1 MEAKLFGLMLGV
13 GSLFIAAGAV
23 DMAHAAD
30 VSDVKVPKVEKVNKI
45 YYVTL
50 NAETPYG
57 RGHQH
62 GAALKYVIHKGIAQ
76 WKQWIN
82 EFLGK
87 QDTDIE
93 IAEFIHDTNFLDGI
107 RKHTPELYEELKGI
121 AKGAEVD
128 FNTLYAFQMFDEF
141 MLYSSEKYRL
151 AHCSGLGV
159 HSRKDLPNVLG
170 QNNDLPPYYDGTHTV
185 LRIKY
190 PGGHEAIVF
199 TWAGCVGQNGVNN
212 KNVGVVMNIV
222 PTAKG
227 TEDGVPMPYIIRG
240 ILERNT
246 ADDAIKFVKGL
257 GGSAAPMN
265 FIIGDATKVVTV
277 ENTAAGAKLFENFHG
292 ENWVAHTNH
301 HLDIDVSTLPEGAV
315 SKSVPRFQLLE
326 QELKGKS
333 KSVDAERVKQIFRTK
348 PVLKNWVTDPGFPT
362 MESIV
367 IELTPRNPR
376 VHIAPGPP
384 DSNKYST
391 FDFKKGYV
399 GSEED

>member
-1 MEAKLFGLMLGV
+1 MKTNFFAVMLVAGFLMTLNNV
-13 GSLFIAAGAV
+13 
-23 DMAHAAD
+23 AD
-30 VSDVKVPKVEKVNKI
+30 SSEIEVPKVEKINSI
-45 YYVTL
+45 HYLTL
-50 NAETPYG
+50 DANTPYG
-57 RGHQH
+57 RGFQH

-76 WKQWIN
+76 WKQWTN

-87 QDTDIE
+87 QETDIE
-93 IAEFIHDTNFLDGI
+93 IAEFIHDTDFLDGI

-141 MLYSSEKYRL
+141 AMYAGNKYRL

-159 HSRKDLPNVLG
+159 HSRRDLPNVLG
-170 QNNDLPPYYDGTHTV
+170 QNNDLPRYYEGTQTV

-199 TWAGCVGQNGVNN
+199 TWAGCVAQNGVNN
-212 KNVGVVMNIV
+212 KNVGVTMNIV

-227 TEDGVPMPYIIRG
+227 TENGVPMPFIIRG
-240 ILERNT
+240 ILEKSS
-246 ADDAIKFVKGL
+246 ADEAIKFVKSL

-277 ENTAAGAKLFENFHG
+277 ENTADGAKVFENFHG

-301 HLDIDVSTLPEGAV
+301 HLDIDVATLPEGAV
-315 SKSVPRFQLLE
+315 SKSVPRYQFLE

-333 KSVDAERVKQIFRTK
+333 RSVDAARVKEIFRTR
-348 PVLKNWVTDPGFPT
+348 PVLKNLTTDPGFPT

-367 IELTPRNPR
+367 IELVEGNPR
-376 VHIAPGPP
+376 CHIAPGPP

-391 FDFKKGYV
+391 FDFRKGFV
-399 GSEED
+399 ETEK

>member
-1 MEAKLFGLMLGV
+1 MRAQF
-13 GSLFIAAGAV
+13 AALIVAAAISP
-23 DMAHAAD
+23 MATLAYAAD
-30 VSDVKVPKVEKVNKI
+30 VSDVKVPKVEKFNKI

-50 NAETPYG
+50 DAETPYG
-57 RGHQH
+57 RGYQH

-76 WKQWIN
+76 WKQWTN

-93 IAEFIHDTNFLDGI
+93 IAEFIHDTDFLDGI

-121 AKGAEVD
+121 AKGSEVD

-159 HSRKDLPNVLG
+159 HSRKDKPNILG

-185 LRIKY
+185 LRIKS
-190 PGGHEAIVF
+190 PSGHEAIVF

-212 KNVGVVMNIV
+212 DNLGVVMNIV
-222 PTAKG
+222 PTAQG
-227 TEDGVPMPYIIRG
+227 TDHGVPMPYIIRG
-240 ILERNT
+240 ILERAS
-246 ADDAIKFVKGL
+246 ADEAVKFLNSL

-265 FIIGDATKVVTV
+265 FIVGDATKVVTV
-277 ENTAAGAKLFENFHG
+277 ENTADGAKVFGNFHG

-301 HLDIDVSTLPEGAV
+301 HLDIDVSTLPSGAV
-315 SKSVPRFQLLE
+315 SKSVPRFQFLV
-326 QELKGKS
+326 QELQGKS
-333 KSVDAERVKQIFRTK
+333 ESVDAARVKQIFRTR
-348 PVLKNWVTDPGFPT
+348 PVLKNFVTDPGFPT

-367 IELTPRNPR
+367 IELVEGAPR
-376 VHIAPGPP
+376 VHISPGPP

-391 FDFKKGYV
+391 FDFKNGYV
-399 GSEED
+399 ETEE

>member
-1 MEAKLFGLMLGV
+1 MKTVLFATMLV
-13 GSLFIAAGAV
+13 AV
-23 DMAHAAD
+23 SVTTLAHADD
-30 VSDVKVPKVEKVNKI
+30 VSNGNVPKVESINSI
-45 YYVTL
+45 HFVTL

-57 RGHQH
+57 RGYQH

-76 WKQWIN
+76 WKQWTN

-93 IAEFIHDTNFLDGI
+93 IAEFIHDTDFLDGI

-141 MLYSSEKYRL
+141 AMYAGKKYRL

-159 HSRKDLPNVLG
+159 HSRTNLPNILG
-170 QNNDLPPYYDGTHTV
+170 QNNDLPRYYEGTQTV

-199 TWAGCVGQNGVNN
+199 TWAGCVAQNGVNN
-212 KNVGVVMNIV
+212 KNVGVTMNIV
-222 PTAKG
+222 PTAEG
-227 TEDGVPMPYIIRG
+227 TENGVPMPFIIRG
-240 ILERNT
+240 ILEKSS
-246 ADDAIKFVKGL
+246 ADEAVKFLKSL

-265 FIIGDATKVVTV
+265 FVIGDATKVVTV
-277 ENTAAGAKLFENFHG
+277 ENTAEGAKVFENFHG
-292 ENWVAHTNH
+292 ENWVCHTNH
-301 HLDIDVSTLPEGAV
+301 HLDVDVTTLSEGAV
-315 SKSVPRFQLLE
+315 SKSVPRYQFLE

-333 KSVDAERVKQIFRTK
+333 KSIDAARVKEIFRTR
-348 PVLKNWVTDPGFPT
+348 PVLKNLTTDPGFPT

-367 IELTPRNPR
+367 IELVEGNPR

-391 FDFKKGYV
+391 FDFKRGYV
-399 GSEED
+399 ETED

>member
-1 MEAKLFGLMLGV
+1 MGKSMKTKMLSTMVVV
-13 GSLFIAAGAV
+13 GALATS
-23 DMAHAAD
+23 AHAAD
-30 VSDVKVPKVEKVNKI
+30 VSDVTVPKVEKINKI

-50 NAETPYG
+50 DAETPYG
-57 RGHQH
+57 RGFQH

-76 WKQWIN
+76 WKQWTN

-93 IAEFIHDTNFLDGI
+93 IAELIHDTDFLDGI

-159 HSRKDLPNVLG
+159 HSREDKPNVLG
-170 QNNDLPPYYDGTHTV
+170 QNNDLPPYDDGTHTV

-212 KNVGVVMNIV
+212 KNVGVTMNIV
-222 PTAKG
+222 PTAEG
-227 TEDGVPMPYIIRG
+227 TDYGVPMPYIVRG
-240 ILERNT
+240 ILERNS
-246 ADDAIKFVKGL
+246 ADEAVTFVESL

-265 FIIGDATKVVTV
+265 FVIGDATKVVTV
-277 ENTAAGAKLFENFHG
+277 ENTADGAKVFENFHG

-315 SKSVPRFQLLE
+315 SKTVPRYQFLE
-326 QELKGKS
+326 QALKGKS
-333 KSVDAERVKQIFRTK
+333 ETVDAARVKEIFRTR
-348 PVLKNWVTDPGFPT
+348 PVLKNFVTDPGFPT

-367 IELTPRNPR
+367 IELIEGNPR

-391 FDFKKGYV
+391 FDFKQGYV
-399 GSEED
+399 ETEE

>member
-1 MEAKLFGLMLGV
+1 MKKLLTAMIV
-13 GSLFIAAGAV
+13 ATSIVQMTAV
-23 DMAHAAD
+23 ADAAD
-30 VSDVKVPKVEKVNKI
+30 VSNAKVPEVEKINSI
-45 YYVTL
+45 HYLTL
-50 NAETPYG
+50 DAETPYD
-57 RGHQH
+57 RGFQH

-76 WKQWIN
+76 WKQWIT
-82 EFLGK
+82 EFMGK

-93 IAEFIHDTNFLDGI
+93 IAEFIHDTDFLDGI

-128 FNTLYAFQMFDEF
+128 FNTIYAFQMFDEF
-141 MLYSSEKYRL
+141 LMYAGDKYRL

-159 HSRKDLPNVLG
+159 HSRQGLPNILG
-170 QNNDLPPYYDGTHTV
+170 QNNDLPRYYEGTATV

-199 TWAGCVGQNGVNN
+199 TWAGCVAQNGVNN
-212 KNVGVVMNIV
+212 KNVGVTMNIV

-227 TEDGVPMPYIIRG
+227 TENGVPMPFIIRG
-240 ILERNT
+240 ILEQSS
-246 ADDAIKFVKGL
+246 ADDAIKFLKSL

-265 FIIGDATKVVTV
+265 FVIGDATKVVTV
-277 ENTAAGAKLFENFHG
+277 ENTADGAKVFENFHG
-292 ENWVAHTNH
+292 ESWVCHTNH
-301 HLDIDVSTLPEGAV
+301 HLDIDVATLPEGAV
-315 SKSVPRFQLLE
+315 SKSVPRYQFLE

-333 KSVDAERVKQIFRTK
+333 KTVDAARAKQIFRTR
-348 PVLKNWVTDPGFPT
+348 PVLKNLITDPGFPT

-367 IELTPRNPR
+367 IELIPGNPR
-376 VHIAPGPP
+376 CHIAPGPP

-399 GSEED
+399 ETEE